1 MNLKISATELKNNF
15 IDSFKNEKSFKY
27 DDGNPFLIT
36 FESKEYYVFLKNIS
50 PAYYPKYPDITRIQL
65 PYSPHFRKI
74 SKSNIPF
81 IILGFNVDYGTFTG
95 WDPSKIKVRLNNKS
109 NVSLFS
115 RDSFQ
120 EKLRMND
127 FREQHISNGD
137 KVIVFSIKSI
147 PLYFRNYN
155 DLFKNNLDEVK
166 VRFVK
171 KRHLSNIDSK
181 TSKGSLSKI
190 EDVKVLKIVSKFKEK
205 NDLIG
210 AVLYCAE
217 YYKDIYPNV
226 PLNRWTKLVNN
237 IFSNKEI
244 FLVK

>member
-1 MNLKISATELKNNF
+1 MNIKISATELKNNF

-36 FESKEYYVFLKNIS
+36 FERKEYYVFLKNIS

-81 IILGFNVDYGTFTG
+81 IILGFNADYGTFTG

-137 KVIVFSIKSI
+137 KVIVFSVKSTPI
-147 PLYFRNYN
+147 YLKSYSS
-155 DLFKNNLDEVK
+155 LFKGIQNEA
-166 VRFVK
+166 R
-171 KRHLSNIDSK
+171 
-181 TSKGSLSKI
+181 
-190 EDVKVLKIVSKFKEK
+190 KIVKTNSKVKTESAKVTGKLLEKIKNPVVSKRIQNFKSK

-210 AVLYCAE
+210 AVLFCNE
-217 YYKDIYPNV
+217 KFEKEPENIGIHE
-226 PLNRWTKLVNN
+226 WTEIMTKL
-237 IFSNKEI
+237 FYSY
-244 FLVK
+244 